1 VDSFQGQEADVV
13 IISLVRSNDEN
24 EIGFLKDYR
33 RMNVALTRARKK
45 LIVIGDSATIG
56 GDSFYQEMLQFFEL
70 QESYESAWMFMS

>member
-1 VDSFQGQEADVV
+1 
-13 IISLVRSNDEN
+13 
-24 EIGFLKDYR
+24 
-33 RMNVALTRARKK
+33 MNVALTRARKK